1 MAEERTIDEIV
12 SEHSRMCFGNP
23 IRTIW
28 SLVDAMKKNYEIG
41 NDEDAEIYYE
51 AVVSVI
57 KEKMVS
63 E

>member
-1 MAEERTIDEIV
+1 MAEVRTVDEIV
-12 SEHSRMCFGNP
+12 NEYSRMCFGNP

-41 NDEDAEIYYE
+41 NNDDAEIFYE